1 MEALRE
7 ALRSSAAAL
16 VIVLAGASAT
26 AQSSDLFAQSA
37 QAVLEKASNARSDSL
52 RLSWLLMDVR
62 NGQVLASH
70 WSGVNKPIPVGSLTK
85 PFVALAYSRT
95 HIGFPH
101 YICAGTSTRC
111 WLPRGHG
118 SLSLE
123 QAVTFSCNSYFLQ
136 LAKEISPTA
145 MLQVASEY
153 GLSAAPAP
161 ATPAE
166 LIGLDSGWR
175 IAPLDLG
182 HAYVRMTSQPD
193 TASIRNGMRQA
204 ALTGTAHSLA
214 AEDAIAKTGT
224 APCIRDCLAS
234 GDGLVVVLTPSD
246 NPRLLLLL
254 RKRGTTGAAAAAIA
268 AGMLKTLREDHVI
281 QH

>member
-1 MEALRE
+1 ME

-16 VIVLAGASAT
+16 LIVLAGASAT

-37 QAVLEKASNARSDSL
+37 QAILEKASDARSDSL
-52 RLSWLLMDVR
+52 RLSWLLMDAR
-62 NGQVLASH
+62 NGQVLASR
-70 WSGVNKPIPVGSLTK
+70 WSDVNEPIPVGSLTK

-136 LAKEISPTA
+136 LGKEISPAA

-153 GLSAAPAP
+153 GLSSAPAP
-161 ATPAE
+161 TAPAE
-166 LIGLDSGWR
+166 LIGLDSVWR
-175 IAPLDLG
+175 IAPLNLAR
-182 HAYVRMTSQPD
+182 AYARMASQPD
-193 TASIRNGMRQA
+193 TASIRNGMRHA
-204 ALTGTAHSLA
+204 ALTGTAHALA
-214 AEDAIAKTGT
+214 AENAIAKTGT
-224 APCIRDCLAS
+224 AHCIRDCLAS
-234 GDGLVVVLTPSD
+234 GDGLVVVMTPSD
-246 NPRLLLLL
+246 NSRLLLLL
-254 RKRGTTGAAAAAIA
+254 RKQGTTGAAAAAVA
-268 AGMLKTLREDHVI
+268 AEMLETLRRNHVI
-281 QH
+281 QQ